1 MIENEKIL
9 IVGGVAGG
17 ASTATRL
24 RRINENAEIIIFEKG
39 PYTSFANCGLPYY
52 IGGTIENR
60 ENLIIQTPEKIKGRF
75 EIDVRVNSEVIA
87 VDPINKKIKVREENG
102 SEYEESFDKLVLS
115 PGAKALVPNLIGI
128 NSERILTLRNIPDTD
143 KIKFFIEEKKVKN
156 VVVIGGGYVGIEMA
170 ENLRELNLEVSLVE
184 AAAHVLI
191 NFDSEIS
198 NLIQKEMASQ
208 GINFYLNKK
217 AVKFEDKVD
226 GIEITLE
233 SGEILKTDMV
243 ILSIGV
249 VPDTQFLK
257 ATGLNLGDRG
267 HILVNEHMETN
278 IKGIYAL
285 GDAVLVKN
293 YVTGEELPIPLAGPA
308 NRQGRIVANNI
319 MGIKETYLGTLGT
332 SIIKIFDLVAAGTG
346 MNERDLIKKG
356 IKFEKIYLHP
366 ATHAT
371 YYPGATLM
379 TLKVLFNPETKEV
392 LGAQAIGYEGID
404 KFIDVIATTMKF
416 KGTVDDLAELE
427 LAYAP
432 PYSSAKSPANMAGF
446 IGKNIVENFVK
457 QIYIENLGQYD
468 SNKHFI
474 LDVRESIELIG
485 GKLENSLNIPL
496 NDVRNSLDKI
506 PQEKEIW
513 VYCAVGLRGYI
524 AARILEQHGYKVR
537 NLAGGLKLQ
546 NAYTTLKVNS
556 KISSGCSFIT
566 TDVAQ
571 EVSEEAVILS
581 SSTTTELNLTGLQ
594 CPGPL
599 LQVKV
604 AMDSMKNGDI
614 LKLKASDPGFF
625 NDIQAWANSTGNEVL
640 EISKNRGI
648 IDATL
653 RKGKKPNIDNNN
665 SKKEENQITDTKD
678 GMTIVVFSGDL
689 DKAIASFIIANGAAS
704 MGKKVTMFFTFWGLS
719 VIKKAQK
726 IPTKKTFIEKMFGF
740 MLPNSSLNLG
750 LSKMNMGGMG
760 KLMIRWIMKNKEIM
774 SLEELISQAEKSG
787 INLVACTMSM
797 DVMGVHKEELRNS
810 VNLGGVGYYLG
821 EAETANKNLFI

>member
-332 SIIKIFDLVAAGTG
+332 SIIKIFDLVAAGT
-346 MNERDLIKKG
+346 
-356 IKFEKIYLHP
+356 
-366 ATHAT
+366 
-371 YYPGATLM
+371 
-379 TLKVLFNPETKEV
+379 
-392 LGAQAIGYEGID
+392 
-404 KFIDVIATTMKF
+404 
-416 KGTVDDLAELE
+416 
-427 LAYAP
+427 
-432 PYSSAKSPANMAGF
+432 
-446 IGKNIVENFVK
+446 
-457 QIYIENLGQYD
+457 
-468 SNKHFI
+468 
-474 LDVRESIELIG
+474 
-485 GKLENSLNIPL
+485 
-496 NDVRNSLDKI
+496 
-506 PQEKEIW
+506 
-513 VYCAVGLRGYI
+513 
-524 AARILEQHGYKVR
+524 
-537 NLAGGLKLQ
+537 
-546 NAYTTLKVNS
+546 
-556 KISSGCSFIT
+556 
-566 TDVAQ
+566 
-571 EVSEEAVILS
+571 
-581 SSTTTELNLTGLQ
+581 
-594 CPGPL
+594 
-599 LQVKV
+599 
-604 AMDSMKNGDI
+604 
-614 LKLKASDPGFF
+614 
-625 NDIQAWANSTGNEVL
+625 
-640 EISKNRGI
+640 
-648 IDATL
+648 
-653 RKGKKPNIDNNN
+653 
-665 SKKEENQITDTKD
+665 
-678 GMTIVVFSGDL
+678 
-689 DKAIASFIIANGAAS
+689 
-704 MGKKVTMFFTFWGLS
+704 
-719 VIKKAQK
+719 
-726 IPTKKTFIEKMFGF
+726 
-740 MLPNSSLNLG
+740 
-750 LSKMNMGGMG
+750 
-760 KLMIRWIMKNKEIM
+760 
-774 SLEELISQAEKSG
+774 
-787 INLVACTMSM
+787 
-797 DVMGVHKEELRNS
+797 
-810 VNLGGVGYYLG
+810 
-821 EAETANKNLFI
+821 